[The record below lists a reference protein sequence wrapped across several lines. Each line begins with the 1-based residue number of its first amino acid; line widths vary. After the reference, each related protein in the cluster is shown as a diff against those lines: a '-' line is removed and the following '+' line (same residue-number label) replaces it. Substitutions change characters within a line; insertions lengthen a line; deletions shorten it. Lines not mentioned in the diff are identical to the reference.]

1 MASPTASTAKLD
13 RTNERDVPDRALAI
27 MAKAPR
33 PGHVKT
39 RLARAL
45 AADDV
50 VALYECLI
58 EDTLRLARSVRTD
71 ALAVV
76 CPAADADDVARW
88 LPGIEIVAQRGEGLA
103 AGLASVFRIFG
114 DRGYRSVIALGGDS
128 PHLDRAT
135 VEDAFRRL
143 DGADVVVGP
152 TIDGGYYLVGAG
164 VIDGALFDGGTL
176 GTESALDSLLT
187 RARERGLRVAFTVE
201 AYDVDEKDDLERLAD
216 DLRLAPGGAPRT
228 AAWLAEWRARRGR

>member
-1 MASPTASTAKLD
+1 M
-13 RTNERDVPDRALAI
+13 PDRALAI

-39 RLARAL
+39 RLAGAL
-45 AADDV
+45 AADEV
-50 VALYECLI
+50 LALYECLI

-76 CPAADADDVARW
+76 CPAADVNDIERW
-88 LPGIEIVAQRGEGLA
+88 LLGIEVAAQRGEGLA
-103 AGLASVFRIFG
+103 AGLTSVFRIFG
-114 DRGYRSVIALGGDS
+114 ARGYRRVVALAGDS

-143 DGADVVVGP
+143 DDADVVVGP

-164 VIDGALFDGGTL
+164 AVDGELFDGGRL

-187 RARERGLRVAFTVE
+187 RARERGLRVAFTDE

-216 DLRLAPGGAPRT
+216 DLRLAPGRAPRT
-228 AAWLAEWRARRGR
+228 AVWLAEWRARGGR

>member
-1 MASPTASTAKLD
+1 MAPPNLD
-13 RTNERDVPDRALAI
+13 RANERDVRDRALAI

-39 RLARAL
+39 RLAGAL

-76 CPAADADDVARW
+76 CPADDADDLATW
-88 LPGIEIVAQRGEGLA
+88 FPGIDILAQRGQGLA

-114 DRGYRSVIALGGDS
+114 DRGYRSIIALGGDS
-128 PHLDRAT
+128 PHLDRET
-135 VEDAFRRL
+135 IEDAFRRL
-143 DGADVVVGP
+143 DVADVVVGP

-164 VIDGALFDGGTL
+164 VADGALFDEGTL
-176 GTESALDSLLT
+176 GTGRALDSLLT
-187 RARERGLRVAFTVE
+187 RARERGLRVALTAE
-201 AYDVDEKDDLERLAD
+201 AYDVDEQDDLERLAD
-216 DLRLAPGGAPRT
+216 DLRLAPGAAPRT

>member
-1 MASPTASTAKLD
+1 
-13 RTNERDVPDRALAI
+13 VPDRALAI

-33 PGHVKT
+33 PEHVKT
-39 RLARAL
+39 RLASAL
-45 AADDV
+45 AADDI
-50 VALYECLI
+50 VALYKCLI

-76 CPAADADDVARW
+76 CPAADADDVAKW
-88 LPGIEIVAQRGEGLA
+88 LLGIEIAAQRGEGLA

-114 DRGYRSVIALGGDS
+114 GRGYRRVIALAGDS
-128 PHLDRAT
+128 PHLDAAT

-164 VIDGALFDGGTL
+164 AVDSELFDRGRL
-176 GTESALDSLLT
+176 GTERALDSLLT
-187 RARERGLRVAFTVE
+187 RARERSLRIAFTEE

-216 DLRLAPGGAPRT
+216 DLRLAPGRAPRT
-228 AAWLAEWRARRGR
+228 AAWLVEWRARGGR